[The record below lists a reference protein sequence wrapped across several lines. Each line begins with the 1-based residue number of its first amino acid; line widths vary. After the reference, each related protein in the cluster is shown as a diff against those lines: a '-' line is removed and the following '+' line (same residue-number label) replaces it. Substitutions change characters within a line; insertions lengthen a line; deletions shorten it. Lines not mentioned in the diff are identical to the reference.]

1 MSLLKMLQEGYR
13 MDEPNNAACSQKT
26 LVIIIN
32 IKVIFI
38 LWFDSPSIYRYE
50 LVILQCWS
58 SSPDE
63 RPSFS
68 ELVITIENMLTSMAN
83 YIDFNQFTLA
93 VEEQKG

>member
-13 MDEPNNAACSQKT
+13 MDKPNNAACSQKMHVNT
-26 LVIIIN
+26 YSTMIYDLLVDPLS
-32 IKVIFI
+32 K
-38 LWFDSPSIYRYE
+38 YRYE
-50 LVILQCWS
+50 SVILHCWS

-63 RPSFS
+63 RPTFS
-68 ELVITIENMLTSMAN
+68 ELVVIIENMLTSMAN